1 MKTFA
6 SIGKFIEGVSTW
18 SGKAVAWLCLILV
31 MELVYDTI
39 ARYGF
44 NAPTEWSYDI
54 SYMLYGT
61 MFMIGAAYTLL
72 LDEHVRI
79 GVLYDRVSDRSR
91 AIINVMGYII
101 FFFPVTLALLWYGT
115 DYAIQSWK
123 ITEHAGVSMWSPP
136 IYPFK
141 TVIPVAAFLLL
152 LQGIVEFVRSLI
164 SVTKGG
170 NL

>member
-6 SIGKFIEGVSTW
+6 SIGKFIDRLSTW

-31 MELVYDTI
+31 LELVYDTI

-79 GVLYDRVSDRSR
+79 GVLYDRVSARSK
-91 AIINVMGYII
+91 AIINIVGYLI
-101 FFFPVTLALLWYGT
+101 FFFPGT
-115 DYAIQSWK
+115 DYALKSWK
-123 ITEHAGVSMWSPP
+123 IMEHSGVSMWSPP

-141 TVIPVAAFLLL
+141 TVIPVATFLLL

-164 SVTKGG
+164 SFTKGEK
-170 NL
+170 L